1 MPKIIGAFDYSGV
14 DYLDKRKKWNS
25 LAELKAQNTILFP
38 NGFECW
44 CEKEK
49 SWYQL
54 NTTDPSNISS
64 YKWNIRVSSGGTSDG
79 SCSIIVDD
87 VETTDYQFKVN
98 LNEVETAYND
108 VSSAI
113 LQQIQSMFSTL
124 NAKIEAQDAK
134 IRQLELEIEDLKTNG
149 GYKPSKPTNVLVDY
163 NGDILVDYD
172 GNAIGNYADIPI
184 VTPTN
189 NIIDYNGNILADYD
203 GNTIGNYNSTP
214 ITITDTLVDYN
225 GNNIVDFKGNSLG
238 DYASTS
244 TSDGGITDYN
254 GNTLVD
260 YERNIIEDYEST
272 KIIHLSDYIGNNLV
286 DYKEDSIV
294 DYSTVG

>member
-54 NTTDPSNISS
+54 STADPSNISG

-113 LQQIQSMFSTL
+113 LQQIQAMFSTL

-149 GYKPSKPTNVLVDY
+149 GYKPSKPTNVLTDY

-172 GNAIGNYADIPI
+172 GN
-184 VTPTN
+184 
-189 NIIDYNGNILADYD
+189 
-203 GNTIGNYNSTP
+203 TIGNYISTP
-214 ITITDTLVDYN
+214 TAITDTLVDYN
-225 GNNIVDFKGNSLG
+225 GNNIVDFEGNSLG
-238 DYASTS
+238 DYTSTS
-244 TSDGGITDYN
+244 ISDGGITDYN

-260 YERNIIEDYEST
+260 YEGNIIGDYEST

-294 DYSTVG
+294 DYSTAG